1 MIHAPN
7 ELREVAVGA
16 QVNLFVSVG
25 QTSRRLKGTVSATR
39 ERGTGDEVL
48 EVHVAERSPGAAEI
62 VFWLGFT
69 DEETFL
75 LPLDDEDEALVYVK
89 YKHNGGQTGLYI
101 DSVREVGVRDPSA
114 EPDPTADG
122 TTAADETASRGVTL
136 SGESTK
142 SKGPAAERS
151 PDDGDDRSRKN
162 ERNTLQ

>member
-16 QVNLFVSVG
+16 EVNLFVSVG
-25 QTSRRLKGTVSATR
+25 QTSRRLKGTVSGTR

-114 EPDPTADG
+114 DPAAMGDEATAADG
-122 TTAADETASRGVTL
+122 TASRDVTL
-136 SGESTK
+136 TGESAESDEPT
-142 SKGPAAERS
+142 AERT
-151 PDDGDDRSRKN
+151 PDDSDDPSRKN

>member
-16 QVNLFVSVG
+16 RVNLFVSVG

-48 EVHVAERSPGAAEI
+48 EVSVAERSPGAAEI

-101 DSVREVGVRDPSA
+101 DSVREVDVRDPSA
-114 EPDPTADG
+114 EPTASTDEATAADG
-122 TTAADETASRGVTL
+122 TNSRDVTL
-136 SGESTK
+136 SGERAESRE
-142 SKGPAAERS
+142 PAAEQS
-151 PDDGDDRSRKN
+151 TDDSDDRSRKN